1 MTTTVV
7 TTKGQIVIPS
17 KIRQRLHIKRGTKL
31 YIEER
36 GEELIIKPVTPAYFE
51 KIAGVLQTKGKLSKT
66 LLENRAKDKERE
78 MVFLFSYLCSYWI
91 NVSKWGGVEG
101 VCCYKCVTL

>member
-17 KIRQRLHIKRGTKL
+17 KIRQRLKIKRGTKL

-36 GEELIIKPVTPAYFE
+36 GNELILRPVTPEYFE
-51 KIAGVLQTKGKLSKT
+51 KIAGVLPTKGKLSKAI
-66 LLENRAKDKERE
+66 LKERLKDKERE
-78 MVFLFSYLCSYWI
+78 A
-91 NVSKWGGVEG
+91 
-101 VCCYKCVTL
+101 